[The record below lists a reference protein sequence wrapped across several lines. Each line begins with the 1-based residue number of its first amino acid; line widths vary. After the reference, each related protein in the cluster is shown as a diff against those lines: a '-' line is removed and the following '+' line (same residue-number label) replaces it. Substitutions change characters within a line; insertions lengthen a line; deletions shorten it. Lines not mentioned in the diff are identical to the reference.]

1 MRLEWR
7 QGRDCT
13 GPCGPQYEY
22 PSCSEGN
29 GREKEN
35 EEKAAN
41 YKVIKQT
48 IVLPS
53 EGSNRK

>member
-1 MRLEWR
+1 MEM
-7 QGRDCT
+7 GRDCT

-29 GREKEN
+29 GREKGN